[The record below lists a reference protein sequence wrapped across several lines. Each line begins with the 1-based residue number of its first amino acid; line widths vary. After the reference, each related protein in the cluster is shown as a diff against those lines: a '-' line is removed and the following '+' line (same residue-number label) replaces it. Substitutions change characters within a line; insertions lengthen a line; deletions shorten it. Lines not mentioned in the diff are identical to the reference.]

1 MFDYVLINGPNRPHF
16 YVGNCDGYLAKDFSL
31 AFDCSQYILEGKDF
45 RLIALSSTEINQN
58 QKILI
63 KKSFH
68 TTGLFRP

>member
-16 YVGNCDGYLAKDFSL
+16 FVGNCHGYLAKDFSL
-31 AFDCSQYILEGKDF
+31 AFDFSQYILEGKDF